1 MKYDRLTRALKVE
14 IKGEEYALRLDVG
27 ALAEIEDVMPS
38 GTKLVEMFINR
49 QLPTIKVLE
58 KAICVGMSKDGKK
71 VDEKTAKALFQ
82 DYVFEVGI
90 PEVTNVYYIL
100 LAVSGMLGDANA
112 QEILSKAGLVN
123 KDDTSIVGDQKN
135 AM

>member
-1 MKYDRLTRALKVE
+1 MKYDRLTRALTIE
-14 IKGEEYALRLDVG
+14 IKGEKYALRLDIG
-27 ALAEIEDVMPS
+27 ALSEIEDVLPS

-71 VDEKTAKALFQ
+71 IDEATAKELFQ
-82 DYVFEVGI
+82 EYVIEAGI
-90 PEVTNVYYIL
+90 PEVTNTYYIL

-112 QEILSKAGLVN
+112 QEILSKAGMIN
-123 KDDTSIVGDQKN
+123 KDEVNVKANEKN
-135 AM
+135 A

>member
-71 VDEKTAKALFQ
+71 IDETTAKELFQ
-82 DYVFEVGI
+82 EYVIEAGI
-90 PEVTNVYYIL
+90 PQVTNTYYIL

-112 QEILSKAGLVN
+112 QEILSKAGLVD

>member
-1 MKYDRLTRALKVE
+1 MQYDRLTRALKIK
-14 IKGEEYALRLDVG
+14 IKGEEYSLRLDIG
-27 ALAEIEDVMPS
+27 ALAEIEDVMPN
-38 GTKLVEMFINR
+38 GKLVEMFINR
-49 QLPTIKVLE
+49 QLPSIKVLE

-71 VDEKTAKALFQ
+71 VDGKTAKELFQ

-135 AM
+135 AV